1 MKKEEF
7 KLRRQAQ
14 AEARE
19 THCEDMIEAY
29 LSTGNPLYAWEALF
43 EWVLPENEPERFPLP
58 QELLTFLYETSKG
71 MIGLSLGLSVPIRPP
86 EYRDG
91 REIERPATKQLT
103 PGDAC
108 DFLPEALRL
117 RGYGWNAFDDYA
129 RSAKAIN
136 LSFAYRVARECGA
149 TELEGLETLSKLTG
163 VNDERTL
170 QRKMK
175 GGRGP
180 RQKSPYP
187 LPKRAPPESGEAS
200 GPIEKTPKATGAKKA

>member
-1 MKKEEF
+1 
-7 KLRRQAQ
+7 
-14 AEARE
+14 
-19 THCEDMIEAY
+19 
-29 LSTGNPLYAWEALF
+29 
-43 EWVLPENEPERFPLP
+43 
-58 QELLTFLYETSKG
+58 

-187 LPKRAPPESGEAS
+187 APRWLHESGDEKAEAPPLPDPKKAKTGTK
-200 GPIEKTPKATGAKKA
+200 EKKAGAKKP

>member
-1 MKKEEF
+1 MKKE
-7 KLRRQAQ
+7 KLKVRRQAA
-14 AEARE
+14 AEGAE
-19 THCEDMIEAY
+19 TYYEEMIEAY

-58 QELLTFLYETSKG
+58 QELLTFLFEMSKG
-71 MIGLSLGLSVPIRPP
+71 IIGLSLGLSVPIKPR

-117 RGYGWNAFDDYA
+117 RGYKWNAFNEYA
-129 RSAKAIN
+129 RSEKAIN
-136 LSFAYRVARECGA
+136 LSFAYRFARECGA
-149 TELEGLETLSKLTG
+149 TELEALHTLSKLSG

-170 QRKMK
+170 HRKMK

-180 RQKSPYP
+180 RQKTPYP
-187 LPKRAPPESGEAS
+187 LPTRAPAKSGEAS
-200 GPIEKTPKATGAKKA
+200 RPIKKTPKGRGAKKA